1 MFHIILFEPEIPPN
15 AGNIIR
21 LSVNTGCN
29 LHFIEPLGFNLD
41 EKGFKRAGMD
51 YMKKKNVKIWPDLD
65 SCIINIYPKN
75 IFSLST
81 KGKTRYSDINFEEND
96 AFIFG
101 NETSGLPKHI
111 LEKIIEENK
120 IRIPMLKS
128 SRSLNLSNSVAIV
141 AYEAWKNLKFCSFK
155 Y

>member
-21 LSVNTGCN
+21 LSVNTGCK

-51 YMKKKNVKIWPDLD
+51 YMKKKNIKIWSDLD
-65 SCIINIYPKN
+65 SCIVNIHPKN
-75 IFSLST
+75 IYSIST
-81 KGKTRYSDINFEEND
+81 KGKARYSDITFKKND

-101 NETSGLPKHI
+101 PESRGLPMTI
-111 LEKIIEENK
+111 REKYNSLY
-120 IRIPMLKS
+120 IPMKS
-128 SRSLNLSNSVAIV
+128 DGRSLNLANAVSVIV
-141 AYEAWKNLKFCSFK
+141 YEAWRKINFQ
-155 Y
+155 

>member
-29 LHFIEPLGFNLD
+29 LHFIEPLGFTLD

-51 YMKKKNVKIWPDLD
+51 YMKKINFNIWDNLE
-65 SCIINIYPKN
+65 SCIENKKLNKIYS
-75 IFSLST
+75 IST
-81 KGKTRYSDINFEEND
+81 KGEKRYSDITFSEGD

-101 NETSGLPKHI
+101 PESRGLPSNI
-111 LEKIIEENK
+111 REKYSSLY
-120 IRIPMLKS
+120 IPMKS
-128 SRSLNLSNSVAIV
+128 DGRSLNLANAVSIIV
-141 AYEAWKNLKFCSFK
+141 YEGWSKNNFQ
-155 Y
+155 

>member
-51 YMKKKNVKIWPDLD
+51 YMKKRDVKIWPNLD
-65 SCIINIYPKN
+65 TCIVNIHSKNIYS
-75 IFSLST
+75 IST
-81 KGKTRYSDINFEEND
+81 KGKARYSDINFEEKD

-101 NETSGLPKHI
+101 PESRGLPRAIREKHNS
-111 LEKIIEENK
+111 LY
-120 IRIPMLKS
+120 IPMKS
-128 SRSLNLSNSVAIV
+128 DGRSLNLANAVSVIV
-141 AYEAWKNLKFCSFK
+141 YEAWRKINFQ
-155 Y
+155 

>member
-29 LHFIEPLGFNLD
+29 LHFIEPLGFTLD

-51 YMKKKNVKIWPDLD
+51 YMKKKNVNIWPNLD
-65 SCIINIYPKN
+65 NCIQNTKLNKIYS
-75 IFSLST
+75 IST
-81 KGKTRYSDINFEEND
+81 KGEKRYSDITFSEGD

-101 NETSGLPKHI
+101 PESRGLPSNI
-111 LEKIIEENK
+111 REKYSSLY
-120 IRIPMLKS
+120 IPMKS
-128 SRSLNLSNSVAIV
+128 DGRSLNLANAVSIIV
-141 AYEAWKNLKFCSFK
+141 YEGWSKNNFQ
-155 Y
+155 

>member
-21 LSVNTGCN
+21 LSVNTGCK

-51 YMKKKNVKIWPDLD
+51 YMKKKNVKIWPNLD
-65 SCIINIYPKN
+65 TCIVNIHSKNIYS
-75 IFSLST
+75 IST
-81 KGKTRYSDINFEEND
+81 KGKARYSDINFEEKD

-101 NETSGLPKHI
+101 PESRGLPI
-111 LEKIIEENK
+111 TIREKYNSLY
-120 IRIPMLKS
+120 IPMKS
-128 SRSLNLSNSVAIV
+128 DGRSLNLANAVSVIV
-141 AYEAWKNLKFCSFK
+141 YEAWRKINFQ
-155 Y
+155 

>member
-29 LHFIEPLGFNLD
+29 LHFIEPLGFTLD

-51 YMKKKNVKIWPDLD
+51 YMKKINFNIWDNLE
-65 SCIINIYPKN
+65 SCIENIKLKNIYS
-75 IFSLST
+75 IST
-81 KGKTRYSDINFEEND
+81 KGNTRYSDINFEKND

-101 NETSGLPKHI
+101 PESRGLPLNI
-111 LEKIIEENK
+111 REKYNSLY
-120 IRIPMLKS
+120 IPMNKNG
-128 SRSLNLSNSVAIV
+128 RSLNLANAVSIII
-141 AYEAWKNLKFCSFK
+141 YEAWRKINFQ
-155 Y
+155 